1 MRTITTAALMMA
13 TLAAA
18 PAGAQ
23 APAAGAAGPA
33 PAKLCTTATTVVRR
47 GDVVVGDNTSTRCED
62 DTASAPTDVCT
73 TSITIVRRGGV
84 VVSSTG
90 ATKCEDETA
99 AGGGVTAKA
108 VFGAPAG
115 ALSAVG
121 KGFLAGGG
129 DRATASN
136 VRGDWK
142 VMDSR
147 ADRVCH
153 LFLTSQP
160 DSAGFRVRRTDCK
173 GLFAQVQ
180 AWTFE
185 GEGVA
190 LHEAGGGVVITLT
203 GSRAQLQGRT
213 TAGKPVLIAR

>member
-13 TLAAA
+13 ALAATPASAQAPSAGAAA
-18 PAGAQ
+18 PG
-23 APAAGAAGPA
+23 

-47 GDVVVGDNTSTRCED
+47 GDVVVGDNTSTRCD
-62 DTASAPTDVCT
+62 DEAATSPTDVCT

-90 ATKCEDETA
+90 ATKCEDESA
-99 AGGGVTAKA
+99 PGGGTAKA

-115 ALSAVG
+115 ALSAIS
-121 KGFLAGGG
+121 KGLLAGGG

-136 VRGDWK
+136 VRGEWK

-160 DSAGFRVRRTDCK
+160 DPAGFRVRRTDCK
-173 GLFAQVQ
+173 GMIARVQ

-190 LHEAGGGVVITLT
+190 LHETGGGVIITLA

-213 TAGKPVLIAR
+213 AAGKPVLIQR